1 MNALGEKKYTIVDAV
16 LEERTQAL
24 ENGILAKVDKCVN

>member
-1 MNALGEKKYTIVDAV
+1 MKARGEKKYTIVDAV

-24 ENGILAKVDKCVN
+24 ETAFSLK